1 MHGSHKLSLI
11 MDDAESAE
19 IARYP
24 VAAVAGWKIAV
35 DGVPMATIKQESVV
49 FHKEEH
55 VLRYIASQA
64 PPAWHP
70 CAQCTDPMDCG
81 SWASC
86 INPAAH
92 KARPAVEIDPK
103 AADLRI
109 EVAHDGVSIGLF
121 AEDGRVAL
129 LNLDALSAGAP
140 VSSEGRK
147 ALAEWANDRRKQAN
161 ATPA

>member
-1 MHGSHKLSLI
+1 M
-11 MDDAESAE
+11 
-19 IARYP
+19 P
-24 VAAVAGWKIAV
+24 VRSFPFASVKGWKLAV
-35 DGVPMATIKQESVV
+35 DGVPVATIREESVL

-64 PPAWHP
+64 PPAWQP

-109 EVAHDGVSIGLF
+109 EVAADGVSIGFF

-140 VSSEGRK
+140 VSSEGRA
-147 ALAEWANDRRKQAN
+147 ALSAWASDRRKQAT
-161 ATPA
+161 AVPA